1 MYPTRFNP
9 DGQCLQTA
17 LDFVF
22 SYFEGTQVVQD
33 IIECKRDYKTIFQFL
48 TEKGY
53 SFAVSVPFWSLFFI
67 NYWIL
72 FFRCSR
78 HFVSPKKYLCI
89 KKDLLRANKKYIV
102 FGEDTAKR
110 LYGLRGEYWSHF
122 IVFYRDVHKNTLEVY
137 DPLKPLLEKR
147 LRQPVEIIQ
156 GEDKLWLK
164 LLIWKESLKMSEQG
178 TCGILLF

>member
-1 MYPTRFNP
+1 MHPTRFDP

-22 SYFEGTQVVQD
+22 SYFEDTQTSQD
-33 IIECKRDYKTIFQFL
+33 IIQFERGYKSVFQFL

-53 SFAVSVPFWSLFFI
+53 CFAVSVPFWSLFFI

-72 FFRCSR
+72 FFRCSKR
-78 HFVSPKKYLCI
+78 FVSRKKYLRI
-89 KKDLLRANKKYIV
+89 KKDLLQTNKKHV
-102 FGEDTAKR
+102 VVGEDTAKR

-122 IVFYRDVHKNTLEVY
+122 IVFYRDTHKNTLEVY

-147 LRQPVEIIQ
+147 LGQPVGSAR

-164 LLIWKESLKMSEQG
+164 LLIWKEPL
-178 TCGILLF
+178 